1 MSVTPVTGK
10 SISLNI
16 PQLGGLGISAPRSW
30 RLSSWFLLVAV
41 LAVAG
46 LMLLTPTYLLI
57 RTAGSGQAALDILL
71 KPTTLTA
78 LWNTVLLAGSVT
90 LASAVLAVPIAW
102 LTVCTDLPGRR
113 FWTVA
118 ASLPLVLPSFVVA
131 YLLAS
136 VLGPRGIAQGLL
148 YPLTGIERLPN
159 IYGFP
164 GAFLVLTL
172 MSYPF
177 TLLSVRAALRRMD
190 PSLIEAARSLGL
202 SPWQAFRRVT
212 LPHLKPAIVAGS
224 LLIALYV
231 LRDYG
236 AVTMMRYNTF
246 TRIIYIQYQT
256 IMDRSLAASLAL
268 VLIGMTATIL
278 YFEFRTRG
286 RAHYTR
292 RSAGAARQMR
302 QVKLGRWR
310 YPALLFIGL
319 VVLVALVMP
328 AAGLGYWL
336 WRGLAG
342 TQTLASLWQP
352 AAHSVGVSLAT
363 AGVTIAAALPVV
375 VLSVRRPGR
384 MSHLVERL
392 TYAGFALPGI
402 VIALALVFFGAT
414 YARSL
419 YQTWGMLLVAYV
431 ILFIPQAVGAARAS
445 LLQIPTCL
453 EEAGRSLGR
462 RPLDVFRKITLPLLG
477 PGIFAGAALVF
488 LTAMKELP
496 ATLILSPAG
505 FRTLST
511 AVWGNI
517 SEAFFAQAAAPA
529 LLLILLSS
537 LPLALLTLREEK

>member
-1 MSVTPVTGK
+1 
-10 SISLNI
+10 
-16 PQLGGLGISAPRSW
+16 
-30 RLSSWFLLVAV
+30 
-41 LAVAG
+41 
-46 LMLLTPTYLLI
+46 MLLTPTYLLI
-57 RTAGSGQAALDILL
+57 RTVGAGQAAVDILL

-78 LWNTVLLAGSVT
+78 LANTVLLAGSVT

-136 VLGPRGIAQGLL
+136 MFGPRGIAQEFL

-202 SPWQAFRRVT
+202 SPWQAFRRIT

-224 LLIALYV
+224 LLVALYV

-236 AVTMMRYNTF
+236 AVTMMRFDTF

-256 IMDRSLAASLAL
+256 IMNRALAASLAL
-268 VLIGMTATIL
+268 VLIGMTAAIL

-286 RAHYTR
+286 KAHYTR
-292 RSAGAARQMR
+292 RSAGAARRPKQI
-302 QVKLGRWR
+302 KLGRWR
-310 YPALLFIGL
+310 YPALLFIGV
-319 VVLVALVMP
+319 VVLVALILP

-342 TQTLASLWQP
+342 TTTLASIWQS
-352 AAHSVGVSLAT
+352 AAHSVGISLAT
-363 AGVTIAAALPVV
+363 AGVTIFAALPVV

-384 MSHLVERL
+384 ISHLVERL

-402 VIALALVFFGAT
+402 VIALALVFFGTA

-431 ILFIPQAVGAARAS
+431 ILFIPQAVGAARTS

-453 EEAGRSLGR
+453 EEVGRSLGHH
-462 RPLDVFRKITLPLLG
+462 PTSVFRKITLPLLG

-537 LPLALLTLREEK
+537 LPLALLTFRED

>member
-1 MSVTPVTGK
+1 MSVIPVTGK

-16 PQLGGLGISAPRSW
+16 PRPLGFGISSPRSW
-30 RLSSWFLLVAV
+30 RLSSWFLLLAA

-46 LMLLTPTYLLI
+46 LMLLTPTYLLV
-57 RTAGSGQAALDILL
+57 RTVGSGQTALDILV
-71 KPTTLTA
+71 KPTTITA
-78 LWNTVLLAGSVT
+78 LFNTVLLAGSVT

-136 VLGPRGIAQGLL
+136 VLGPRGIAQELL

-236 AVTMMRYNTF
+236 AVTMMRFDTF

-256 IMDRSLAASLAL
+256 ILDRSLAASLAL
-268 VLIGMTATIL
+268 VLVGMTAAIL

-292 RSAGAARQMR
+292 RSAGAARQAQ

-310 YPALLFIGL
+310 YPALLFIGS

-363 AGVTIAAALPVV
+363 AGATIFAALPVV

-384 MSHLVERL
+384 ISHLVERL

-402 VIALALVFFGAT
+402 VIALSLVFFGSA
-414 YARSL
+414 YARPL

-431 ILFIPQAVGAARAS
+431 ILFIPQAVGAARTS

-453 EEAGRSLGR
+453 EEAGRSLGK
-462 RPLDVFRKITLPLLG
+462 RPSTVFRKITLPLLG

-511 AVWGNI
+511 TVWGNI

-537 LPLALLTLREEK
+537 LPLALLTLRED

>member
-1 MSVTPVTGK
+1 
-10 SISLNI
+10 
-16 PQLGGLGISAPRSW
+16 
-30 RLSSWFLLVAV
+30 
-41 LAVAG
+41 
-46 LMLLTPTYLLI
+46 MLLTPTYLLV
-57 RTAGSGQAALDILL
+57 RTVGSGQTALDILV
-71 KPTTLTA
+71 KPTTITA
-78 LWNTVLLAGSVT
+78 LFNTVLLAGSVT

-136 VLGPRGIAQGLL
+136 VLGPRGIAQELL

-236 AVTMMRYNTF
+236 AVTMMRFDTF

-256 IMDRSLAASLAL
+256 ILDRSLAASLAL
-268 VLIGMTATIL
+268 VLVGMTAAIL

-292 RSAGAARQMR
+292 RSAGAARQAQ

-310 YPALLFIGL
+310 YPALLFIGS

-363 AGVTIAAALPVV
+363 AGATIFAALPVV

-384 MSHLVERL
+384 ISHLVERL

-402 VIALALVFFGAT
+402 VIALSLVFFGSA
-414 YARSL
+414 YARPL

-431 ILFIPQAVGAARAS
+431 ILFIPQAVGAARTS

-453 EEAGRSLGR
+453 EEAGRSLGK
-462 RPLDVFRKITLPLLG
+462 RPSTVFRKVTMPLLG

-537 LPLALLTLREEK
+537 LPLALLTLRED

>member
-1 MSVTPVTGK
+1 MSVIPVTGK

-16 PQLGGLGISAPRSW
+16 PRPLGFGISSPRSW
-30 RLSSWFLLVAV
+30 RLSSWFLLLAA

-46 LMLLTPTYLLI
+46 LMLLTPTYLLV
-57 RTAGSGQAALDILL
+57 RTVGSGQTALDILV
-71 KPTTLTA
+71 KPTTITA
-78 LWNTVLLAGSVT
+78 LFNTVLLAGSVT

-136 VLGPRGIAQGLL
+136 VLGPRGIAQELL

-236 AVTMMRYNTF
+236 AVTMMRFDTF

-256 IMDRSLAASLAL
+256 ILDRSLAASLAL
-268 VLIGMTATIL
+268 VLVGMTAAIL

-292 RSAGAARQMR
+292 RSAGAARQAQ

-310 YPALLFIGL
+310 YPALLFIGS

-363 AGVTIAAALPVV
+363 AGATIFAALPVV

-384 MSHLVERL
+384 ISHLVERL

-402 VIALALVFFGAT
+402 VIALSLVFFGSA
-414 YARSL
+414 YARPL

-431 ILFIPQAVGAARAS
+431 ILFIPQAVGAARTS

-453 EEAGRSLGR
+453 EEAGRSLGK
-462 RPLDVFRKITLPLLG
+462 RPSTVFRKITLPLLG

-537 LPLALLTLREEK
+537 LPLALLTLRED